1 MSLTSSRFMDYID
14 SDRLIGPTGISSEGL
29 NESARIAEAD
39 ESNIE
44 SGRIGSWSLREPD
57 VAMGAWNG
65 NAVTTEELRSSI
77 GGGQIDSSLIAD
89 FGSIAST
96 SHYGAISIDEV
107 GRLSINV
114 DRSYLFGRNTQN
126 NIIAD
131 LVFLEMKVEN
141 LGDQYKTTI
150 TYIDRKNYQEVKRE
164 YFSNVSF
171 TQEFNL
177 NNNDKLNIE
186 IEQYSTIKETRK
198 DI

>member
-29 NESARIAEAD
+29 NESARIA
-39 ESNIE
+39 
-44 SGRIGSWSLREPD
+44 
-57 VAMGAWNG
+57 
-65 NAVTTEELRSSI
+65 
-77 GGGQIDSSLIAD
+77 D

-96 SHYGAISIDEV
+96 SPYGAISIDEV
-107 GRLSINV
+107 GGLSINV
-114 DRSYLFGRNTQN
+114 DKSYLFGRNTQN
-126 NIIAD
+126 NIIAY

-186 IEQYSTIKETRK
+186 IEQYSAIKETRK

>member
-1 MSLTSSRFMDYID
+1 MSLTSNRFMDYID

-29 NESARIAEAD
+29 NETARNTETD

-44 SGRIGSWSLREPD
+44 SERIGSWSLREPNL
-57 VAMGAWNG
+57 AMRAWSA
-65 NAVTTEELRSSI
+65 NAITTEELRSSI
-77 GGGQIDSSLIAD
+77 GGGGII
-89 FGSIAST
+89 ST
-96 SHYGAISIDEV
+96 SPYGAISIDEV
-107 GRLSINV
+107 GGLSINV

-186 IEQYSTIKETRK
+186 IEQYSAIKETRK